1 MGLILDSFE
10 YTTEKDTVGSATAQ
24 VAFVAEKE
32 GLARLSDAYTAGVIW
47 RRYMQ
52 KSMQNWLDALPVNQL
67 PTGRIILPVS
77 KVRSAVIE
85 LMNISYMPDCPER
98 QVLLDDICLLACEFS
113 RLCASQCLRL
123 RFDVLTTNKCPKF
136 HIDHVASRLLCTY
149 RGVGT
154 EYSFLNDQNRPA
166 EVFFAPNCSAFV
178 LRGTKW
184 PTVCPNK
191 LVHRSPEINHENE
204 TRCLL
209 ALDPVD
215 LGYADFI

>member
-10 YTTEKDTVGSATAQ
+10 DTTEKVTVGSATAQ

-32 GLARLSDAYTAGVIW
+32 GLDRLLDAYTAGVIW

-52 KSMQNWLDALPVNQL
+52 EGMQSWLDTLPVAQL

-85 LMNISYMPDCPER
+85 LMNISSMPDCPER
-98 QVLLDDICLLACEFS
+98 QVLLDDICLLAFEFN
-113 RLCASQCLRL
+113 RLCESLYLRL
-123 RFDVLTTNKCPKF
+123 RLDVMTTNKCPKF

-166 EVFFAPNCSAFV
+166 EIFSAPNCSAFV

-191 LVHRSPEINHENE
+191 LVHRSPEINHESE
-204 TRCLL
+204 TRLLL

-215 LGYADFI
+215 SGDDDLI